1 MFHSSFPYLFPNIRI
16 DHMQDR
22 ARRAL
27 AAEQRL
33 SSKKKT
39 GAVPASQPKKKKES
53 GLEELSRE
61 NRGYRVADEN
71 ADLRA
76 YN

>member
-1 MFHSSFPYLFPNIRI
+1 LNT
-16 DHMQDR
+16 
-22 ARRAL
+22 
-27 AAEQRL
+27 
-33 SSKKKT
+33 KKKT
-39 GAVPASQPKKKKES
+39 GAVPPSQPKKKKES
-53 GLEELSRE
+53 ALEELSRE

>member
-1 MFHSSFPYLFPNIRI
+1 MK
-16 DHMQDR
+16 DR
-22 ARRAL
+22 ARRAA

-33 SSKKKT
+33 STKKKT
-39 GAVPASQPKKKKES
+39 GAVPPSQPKKKKES
-53 GLEELSRE
+53 ALEELSRE